1 MDDLTRP
8 MTTGQWVLF
17 FLVCLIVI
25 AVATSAIALMVLR

>member
-8 MTTGQWVLF
+8 MPPGQWVLF

-25 AVATSAIALMVLR
+25 VVAMSAIALVVLR

>member
-25 AVATSAIALMVLR
+25 MVATGAIALMVLP